1 MKLSVIY
8 DSVSGTTEACANYI
22 VNGMQ
27 QVEGVEAKAFH
38 INDVDMDYAI
48 ASDGLV
54 FGTPT
59 YMGGASANLYTWMEK
74 NTKALKLS
82 GKLGGAFATGA
93 YMHGGENLATVQILI
108 HLLVRGMMVYS
119 GGNAHGKPVIH
130 VGPSALSDGVEEFRE
145 LFELFGKRFA
155 TQAKA
160 IEKQA

>member
-8 DSVSGTTEACANYI
+8 DSVSGTTEACAKYI

-59 YMGGASANLYTWMEK
+59 YMGGATAAFYTWLEK
-74 NTKALKLS
+74 NSKKLKLG

-93 YMHGGENLATVQILI
+93 YIHGGENLATMQILI

-130 VGPSALSDGVEEFRE
+130 VGPAALSTDVEEYRE

-155 TQAKA
+155 EQALA
-160 IEKQA
+160 IAK